1 MEFLKDFQQTAT
13 VINAAPL
20 SVCLSSRRH
29 LALIGCDKSKEGLK
43 KSSDLTLCVLTIYV
57 NLLFHIRE
65 HNSPEDTA

>member
-29 LALIGCDKSKEGLK
+29 LALIGCDKSKEGFK
-43 KSSDLTLCVLTIYV
+43 KIIGFDSLCAHHQ

>member
-20 SVCLSSRRH
+20 SVYLSSRRH
-29 LALIGCDKSKEGLK
+29 LALIGCDKSKGTLK
-43 KSSDLTLCVLTIYV
+43 IIGFDSLCAHQ